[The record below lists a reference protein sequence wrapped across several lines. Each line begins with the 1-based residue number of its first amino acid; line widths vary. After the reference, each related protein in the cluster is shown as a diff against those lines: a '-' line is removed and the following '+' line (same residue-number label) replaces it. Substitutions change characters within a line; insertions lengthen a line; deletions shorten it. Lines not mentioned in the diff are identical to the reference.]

1 MEKQLKLFFW
11 NNQNLFSNNYLEH
24 RLPYTSLWSEQK
36 EKAKTAFDLIKKSYK
51 SIKDLHLGPGQEKEL
66 EDKFIRP
73 VLNALDFTYHVEP
86 VTKRGYKKKRP
97 DFALFEDMKSYRSAS
112 SVRDHPEKFFSQTLT
127 ILESK
132 YWGRRLNDTDKSDV
146 LDSRDPTAQ
155 TVKYLDDVHFHTNGK
170 INWAILTNGK
180 HWRLFYYR
188 AASRSGNFF
197 EVDLEEIITNGNIEE
212 FLYFYLFFSRD
223 AFITDPPTGKTW
235 LDQHLKG
242 TEEYAVR
249 VSIKLKNLIFDK
261 VFEGLAEG
269 FVHLRRYELSIQDE
283 TDGSRK
289 NIFKGCLTLL
299 YRLLFLLYA
308 ESRNLLPVQEP
319 AYYKASLLNL
329 KKDIYHDI
337 STLGLEK
344 MSKKSY
350 SYWSRLES
358 LFDIVAKGDSALNVP
373 IYNGGLFETSRDN
386 FLSTHKMSDPFLAEA
401 IELLTIDHEGEY
413 RPATIPFIDYSSLN
427 VRHLGDIYEGL
438 LEFHVQIAEEDI
450 VAVRK
455 EGKSLW
461 LKAAEVKEKTKI
473 SEKKKKGEV
482 YIENSKHERKASGS
496 YYTPHYIV
504 KYIVKNTVGP
514 VLEKRL
520 KTAGELLL
528 ELYEAYKTLH
538 KQRSTV
544 SIQGYR
550 ARIKGIEDSIF
561 NTLFNI
567 KVLDPAMGS
576 GHFLVHTVDFISDR
590 IISFLADYPENP
602 VIRKIA
608 QLKNEILQEITQQGV
623 RIDERKLTE
632 VNLIKRMVM
641 KRCIYGVDL
650 NDMAVELA
658 KLSLWLDSF
667 TLGAPLSFLDHHLK
681 CGNSLIGTKID
692 GIEKALAGQLFAIN
706 LEPLKRAIRDMI
718 FVSDLP
724 DATLAQVR
732 ESYEKFGEANKGLEG
747 YRILLDMLIAEYFG
761 IPEAK
766 KLLVSDF
773 DRIDLNRLWES
784 IRSLPEDEQKLIERV
799 KRASDK
805 KRFFHWEIEFPEVFY
820 EQKSEF
826 GQKIDKKENPGF
838 DCVIGNPPYVRQ
850 EELGSF
856 KKDYLKPN
864 YKVFH
869 NMADLYTYFFER
881 GIESLKSSGIFSMI
895 TSNKFIKTNYGVPLR
910 KYLTHNTFIKE
921 IVDFGELPIFEE
933 ASTFPAIFIIER
945 LPASST
951 SYLRYS
957 PIRTLQ
963 FELLESEVDKSA
975 RIIEYASLRNDIWS
989 LANENISYIFKKMEH
1004 SGIPLS
1010 VYCEGR
1016 IKYGVKTG
1024 LNEAFIV
1031 DRKTRDAL
1039 INRDRKS
1046 EQFIKPLIV
1055 GDDVRKYEINFT
1067 DTYLIVIPSSYTK
1080 ISMLKEVLDDNGI
1093 TMPDEGELYELVRGI
1108 DDKKK
1113 WAKKCKELNV
1123 DCWEDEIWGKI
1134 ANSFR
1139 KKVDNAYEWFSDHYP
1154 TLANHLNKF
1163 KEKAEIRDDKGDFW
1177 WELRPCDYYEYFDKP
1192 KIVYPEIAKESRFAF
1207 DDTGAY
1213 PLKTIFT
1220 IPSKDLY
1227 LLAILNSKLSFEY
1240 LKNICSVLG
1249 DVNNKGRLL
1258 QQLIYVEKLP
1268 IPIISFTIPK
1278 KERKEFFKEAVNL
1291 YKGSEYEDILKWAEH
1306 ELALKRNDTIHD
1318 FLAYLAEQ
1326 MIELNKRKNEE
1337 IKGFLKWL
1345 EREIGAEIDTL
1356 TNKTAIKE
1364 YREHSFEH
1372 LLDVFKKNRNKISID
1387 PSDRKKQDL
1396 LENHFTK
1403 SMSVLEPLKGKIK
1416 NTDNLIDRI
1425 VYKLYG
1431 LTDEEIEIVE
1441 GSLRGRG

>member
-36 EKAKTAFDLIKKSYK
+36 EKAKTAFDLIKKSYE

-112 SVRDHPEKFFSQTLT
+112 SVRDHPEKFFSQALT

-197 EVDLEEIITNGNIEE
+197 EVDLEEIIINGNIEE

-249 VSIKLKNLIFDK
+249 VSTKLKDLIFDK

-269 FVHLRRYELSIQDE
+269 FVHFRRYELSIQDE

-319 AYYKASLLNL
+319 AYYKAGLLNL

-401 IELLTIDHEGEY
+401 IKLLTVDHEGEY
-413 RPATIPFIDYSSLN
+413 RPDTIPFIDYSSLN

-461 LKAAEVKEKTKI
+461 VKAAEVKEKTKI

-504 KYIVKNTVGP
+504 GYIVKNTVGP
-514 VLEKRL
+514 VLEERL

-528 ELYEAYKTLH
+528 ELDEAYKTLH

-590 IISFLADYPENP
+590 IISFLANYPENP

-681 CGNSLIGTKID
+681 CGNSLIGTNID
-692 GIEKALAGQLFAIN
+692 GIEKALAGHLFAIN

-732 ESYEKFGEANKGLEG
+732 ESYEKFGEVNKGLEG

-773 DRIDLNRLWES
+773 DKIDLNRLWES

-838 DCVIGNPPYVRQ
+838 DCVIGNPPYDVLSELEQ
-850 EELGSF
+850 ERIIEPEKEF
-856 KKDYLKPN
+856 YKKNQLYSPAVSGKIN
-864 YKVFH
+864 YYRLFSVLSL
-869 NMADLYTYFFER
+869 DL
-881 GIESLKSSGIFSMI
+881 
-895 TSNKFIKTNYGVPLR
+895 LR
-910 KYLTHNTFIKE
+910 KYGEHGFIVPMALLADKQAKALREFILKKYYLHRIEAFPQKDDPTNRVFPEAKLSTCIYILKKENPSLFSIRIHPGKDIMKTSTSLSITPSQIEKFDKENLSIPSYPNMTTEDFHLALKLKRVSKGITLKHFASSQQGEVNLTEHAEFLINKDKGRIILRGAHINRYEFQEEPKQGEPIYLDVKRFLDTHGKGTKAYDYRYTRIGYQRGSAIDNWRRIIATTIEKDNFCSDTVNYIVTPKE
-921 IVDFGELPIFEE
+921 YNLFAILALLNSALWEWRFRLTSTNNHVNSYEIDSMSMPPIF
-933 ASTFPAIFIIER
+933 
-945 LPASST
+945 
-951 SYLRYS
+951 
-957 PIRTLQ
+957 
-963 FELLESEVDKSA
+963 
-975 RIIEYASLRNDIWS
+975 
-989 LANENISYIFKKMEH
+989 
-1004 SGIPLS
+1004 
-1010 VYCEGR
+1010 
-1016 IKYGVKTG
+1016 
-1024 LNEAFIV
+1024 
-1031 DRKTRDAL
+1031 
-1039 INRDRKS
+1039 
-1046 EQFIKPLIV
+1046 
-1055 GDDVRKYEINFT
+1055 FT
-1067 DTYLIVIPSSYTK
+1067 TP
-1080 ISMLKEVLDDNGI
+1080 
-1093 TMPDEGELYELVRGI
+1093 
-1108 DDKKK
+1108 
-1113 WAKKCKELNV
+1113 
-1123 DCWEDEIWGKI
+1123 
-1134 ANSFR
+1134 
-1139 KKVDNAYEWFSDHYP
+1139 
-1154 TLANHLNKF
+1154 
-1163 KEKAEIRDDKGDFW
+1163 
-1177 WELRPCDYYEYFDKP
+1177 
-1192 KIVYPEIAKESRFAF
+1192 
-1207 DDTGAY
+1207 
-1213 PLKTIFT
+1213 
-1220 IPSKDLY
+1220 
-1227 LLAILNSKLSFEY
+1227 
-1240 LKNICSVLG
+1240 
-1249 DVNNKGRLL
+1249 
-1258 QQLIYVEKLP
+1258 Q
-1268 IPIISFTIPK
+1268 

-1291 YKGSEYEDILKWAEH
+1291 YKGSEYEDILKWAAY

-1345 EREIGAEIDTL
+1345 EHEIGAEIDTL

-1364 YREHSFEH
+1364 YHDNDFNS
-1372 LLDVFKKNRNKISID
+1372 LLDVLKKNKNKISVD
-1387 PSDRKKQDL
+1387 PSNRKTQEL
-1396 LENHFTK
+1396 LEKHFTK
-1403 SMSVLEPLKGKIK
+1403 SMLVLEPLKGKIK

-1431 LTDEEIEIVE
+1431 LTDEEIELVE
-1441 GSLRGRG
+1441 GKG